1 MGVIR
6 EQAKRLPKG
15 IVRLLKINY
24 YRRQIRKGEFRSE
37 EREYDVLKNIIPA
50 GAKVVDIGANV
61 GYYTLLFSSLV
72 GSKGRVI
79 AFEPIPETFDLL
91 SNNVTASAAQNVT
104 LINGAVS
111 TDTQEVDFTIPE
123 ENLFQSHMVPEGEIH
138 VMSFPLSSFLPKSW
152 SLDFLKIDAEG
163 CDEEIIKSSIG
174 VINSHRPFVMAEL
187 AQEKAKGLVGVLEN
201 YSLRFIEG
209 SHNKFFVPNEKLDL
223 FPL

>member
-1 MGVIR
+1 MGMLR

-15 IVRLLKINY
+15 VVRLLKINY

-37 EREYDVLKNIIPA
+37 ELEYDVLKNIIPP

-104 LINGAVS
+104 LVNGAVS

-123 ENLFQSHMVPEGEIH
+123 ENLFQSHMVPEGDIH
-138 VMSFPLSSFLPKSW
+138 VMSFPLRSFLPESW

-174 VINSHRPFVMAEL
+174 VINAHRPFVMAEL
-187 AQEKAKGLVGVLEN
+187 SQEKAWALVGVLEN

-209 SHNKFFVPNEKLDL
+209 SHNKFFVPGEKLDL